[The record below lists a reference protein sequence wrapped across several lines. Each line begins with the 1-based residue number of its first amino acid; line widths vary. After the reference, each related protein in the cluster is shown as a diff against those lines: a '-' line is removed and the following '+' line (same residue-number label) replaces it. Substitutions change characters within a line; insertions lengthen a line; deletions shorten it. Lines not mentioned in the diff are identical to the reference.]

1 MNLKNINTDDLND
14 IFSLKRVVVI
24 LLNAV
29 EELNQTVES
38 QKKEIQ
44 LLKDENN
51 RLKGEQGKPNIRAN
65 SKFSNNNI
73 STDGKEKTIKKHKK
87 QAKKKDIPVDKIK
100 LIDVNKS
107 QLPQDAKF
115 KYYDEVITQDI
126 IFKRQN
132 TLYRIAVYY
141 SPSEKKTYRA
151 VMPDGASYHSN
162 GLKSFIILQ
171 NKVCDVTSNKILTML
186 RSIGIEI
193 SAGSLS
199 NILLEHTDSAQ
210 TEKQEILKA
219 GLSCSYSQTD
229 ITGARVA
236 GKNHYTHIIT
246 NDFFTSYTTLSGKS
260 ALDVLAAYQA
270 LSDKKE
276 LGLIYS
282 QETIKLLKEAKV
294 SEKDKALLNNL
305 FRIGD
310 TFSLHEFEKYIK
322 EKIPDLYHKR
332 NIFIK
337 VKTNFALAY
346 YHSQKDIPQA
356 QCVVSDNAPEYNK
369 IALKDHALCWVH
381 DARPYKKLS
390 PLTDLF
396 CDILEDFKQK
406 YWSFYHKLLDYKNQP
421 NEKEAIIL
429 SKEFD
434 DLFIPDTDYFQL
446 NQCIS
451 KTIEKKQE
459 LLTVLK
465 RPEIPLHNNLAELGA
480 RRQVRKRDISLH
492 TMTKQGTK
500 NQDAFLT
507 IGQTA
512 IQLGVDVFKYIK
524 EFIGNRKN
532 RIYLAD
538 IIYAKAL

>member
-1 MNLKNINTDDLND
+1 
-14 IFSLKRVVVI
+14 
-24 LLNAV
+24 
-29 EELNQTVES
+29 
-38 QKKEIQ
+38 
-44 LLKDENN
+44 
-51 RLKGEQGKPNIRAN
+51 PNIKAN

-73 STDGKEKTIKKHKK
+73 STDGKEKPIKKHKK
-87 QAKKKDIPVDKIK
+87 QAKKKNIPVDKIK
-100 LIDVNKS
+100 LVDVNKS

-115 KYYDEVITQDI
+115 KYYDKVITQDI

-132 TLYRIAVYY
+132 TLYKIAVYY
-141 SPSEKKTYRA
+141 SPSEKKTYRG
-151 VMPDGASYHSN
+151 VVPNGASYHSE

-199 NILLEHTDSAQ
+199 NILLEYTDLAQ

-219 GLSCSYSQTD
+219 GLSHSYSQTD

-260 ALDVLAAYQA
+260 ALDVLAAYQT

-282 QETIKLLKEAKV
+282 NETIKLLKEAKV
-294 SEKDKALLNNL
+294 SEKNKTSLNNL
-305 FRIGD
+305 FTIGD
-310 TFSLHEFEKYIK
+310 TLNLQEFEKYIK
-322 EKIPDLYHKR
+322 EKIPDIYSKR

-337 VKTNFALAY
+337 IKTAFALAY
-346 YHSQKDIPQA
+346 YHSQKDIPQSK
-356 QCVVSDNAPEYNK
+356 CVVSDNAPEYNK
-369 IALKDHALCWVH
+369 IAMQDHALCWVH

-390 PLTDLF
+390 PLTEIF
-396 CDILEDFKQK
+396 SEILEDFKNK
-406 YWSFYHKLLDYKNQP
+406 YWKFYHKLLDYKDKP
-421 NEKEAIIL
+421 NEKKANVL

-434 DLFIPDTDYFQL
+434 DLFTPDTDYFQL

-451 KTIEKKQE
+451 KTAEKKQE

-465 RPEIPLHNNLAELGA
+465 HPEIPLHNNLAELGA

-492 TMTKQGTK
+492 TMTKRGTK

-524 EFIGNRKN
+524 EFIGNHKN

-538 IIYAKAL
+538 IIYAKTL